1 MQQRWTLNIQN
12 FGKIR
17 SAQVEVAPLVL
28 FVGENNTGKSYL
40 VSMLWGVLAK
50 GRTLFPK
57 EPPATDAYKRCE
69 RLLQPGVT
77 QVTPDFEAALVGWFN
92 TLLRSRKNELVQEV
106 FSHSELSIDHLSIS
120 DFRRVKP
127 LAIQWDEKDEADN
140 VQWRFSSGKHYVRF
154 PLVSGAG
161 PSDADK
167 YRMIQYLCWNLIM
180 GDLSSP
186 LFPVGAKVNR
196 RVEGETLY
204 LPAARSGFMLTYKA
218 LTAEL
223 MDAWGGQSVSS
234 AFTLPVVRFLQGL
247 TENRESRS
255 AKLLPIANYIEHD
268 LMGGKVESSEGAI
281 NSYSYRPAKANTS
294 LPYHVASSL
303 VGELSPVVIFLRS
316 NIKYKSLI
324 IEEPEAHLHPAL
336 QRKLMRALSRVV
348 TAGVPVWCTTH
359 SDTIFQQVNNMIRLE
374 GRKDSAELMARYGY
388 QKDDLLKADQVRA
401 YQFTV
406 GKDGRSEVSALE
418 RTNYGFVAPTF
429 NQALLDLSE
438 ETMDIME

>member
-1 MQQRWTLNIQN
+1 
-12 FGKIR
+12 
-17 SAQVEVAPLVL
+17 
-28 FVGENNTGKSYL
+28 
-40 VSMLWGVLAK
+40 
-50 GRTLFPK
+50 
-57 EPPATDAYKRCE
+57 
-69 RLLQPGVT
+69 
-77 QVTPDFEAALVGWFN
+77 
-92 TLLRSRKNELVQEV
+92 
-106 FSHSELSIDHLSIS
+106 
-120 DFRRVKP
+120 
-127 LAIQWDEKDEADN
+127 
-140 VQWRFSSGKHYVRF
+140 
-154 PLVSGAG
+154 
-161 PSDADK
+161 
-167 YRMIQYLCWNLIM
+167 
-180 GDLSSP
+180 
-186 LFPVGAKVNR
+186 
-196 RVEGETLY
+196 
-204 LPAARSGFMLTYKA
+204 
-218 LTAEL
+218 
-223 MDAWGGQSVSS
+223 VSS